1 MGDSAKIETE
11 LTKHGCTDGRLEI
24 VHASQVVA
32 MSDGAVEA
40 VRRKKDSSVS
50 RAVDLV
56 KHGFY
61 NGQRVHRVLPGFL
74 VQWGDRTST
83 RLRLGRHRSFHAYR
97 RPGRYRV
104 TVTVTDKAGNVK
116 RVVSVIKV
124 TKPKSTGK

>member
-1 MGDSAKIETE
+1 MT
-11 LTKHGCTDGRLEI
+11 
-24 VHASQVVA
+24 ASNPAGQQSHDRQATLFVDTVA
-32 MSDGAVEA
+32 PAG
-40 VRRKKDSSVS
+40 SVS
-50 RAVDLV
+50 V
-56 KHGFY
+56 HGRKQTGSRLHLY
-61 NGQRVHRVLPGFL
+61 IAYADRPPTGEPPAAASGVAKVL
-74 VQWGDRTST
+74 VQWGDRTTT